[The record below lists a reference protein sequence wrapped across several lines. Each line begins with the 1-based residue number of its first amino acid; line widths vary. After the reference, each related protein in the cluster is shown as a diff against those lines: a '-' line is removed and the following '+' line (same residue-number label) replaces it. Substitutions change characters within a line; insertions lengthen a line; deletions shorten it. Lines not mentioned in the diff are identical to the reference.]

1 MNGRLRACP
10 GFGQIGFDSPDIEDV
25 KTLNAAVEVTQT
37 LIEKEPILSGHERSD
52 GGLATTSLE
61 MAFAGTCSST

>member
-1 MNGRLRACP
+1 MGGSALAQVFC
-10 GFGQIGFDSPDIEDV
+10 QIGFDSADIGDFN
-25 KTLNAAVEVTQT
+25 TLNAAVEVTQT
-37 LIEKEPILSGHERSD
+37 LIESEPILSGHERFD